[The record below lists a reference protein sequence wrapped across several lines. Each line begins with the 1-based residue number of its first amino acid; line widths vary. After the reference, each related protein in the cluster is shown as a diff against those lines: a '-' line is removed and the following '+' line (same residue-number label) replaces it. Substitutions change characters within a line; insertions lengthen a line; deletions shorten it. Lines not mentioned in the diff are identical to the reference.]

1 MLNSLILK
9 ISYIRNVFILG
20 KHVEILYRSMV
31 SVVYFQMISK
41 KKQSSGVKCKQLVN
55 LGQSYIAV
63 LCRILAHFL

>member
-41 KKQSSGVKCKQLVN
+41 KKKAVGSNVN
-55 LGQSYIAV
+55 NW
-63 LCRILAHFL
+63 